1 MVEIRVTRMSGRL
14 VLGILVIALGTLWT
28 LDNLELLDSEP
39 ILRWWPA
46 LIIAVGLVKLL
57 GIGTSR
63 NAAAGTVLLVVGS
76 WLLAGGLGV
85 GWVDL
90 SLLWPLILVVIGVNL
105 VVRSHRTQALGG
117 AANETGD
124 RLGTFAVWSGID
136 RKVTSQTFR
145 GGDVTAVMGGAKI
158 DFRTARIAP
167 EGAMIDLFVWWGGLE
182 LRIPEDWKVVLEG
195 NVLMGG
201 IEDKSKAPPPST
213 TQTLVLRGIVIM
225 GGIEIKN

>member
-1 MVEIRVTRMSGRL
+1 MVEVRVTRMSGRL
-14 VLGILVIALGTLWT
+14 VLGLIVMALGTLWT
-28 LDNLELLDSEP
+28 LDNLGIIDSEP

-46 LIIAVGLVKLL
+46 LIVVVGLVKLL
-57 GIGTSR
+57 GLGTTR
-63 NAAAGTVLLVVGS
+63 NVAAGTVLLVVGS

-105 VVRSHRTQALGG
+105 VIRSRRTQSLGG
-117 AANETGD
+117 AANEAGD
-124 RLGTFAVWSGID
+124 RIGTFAVWSGID
-136 RKVTSQTFR
+136 RKVTSQAFR

-158 DFRTARIAP
+158 DFTAARIAP
-167 EGAMIDLFVWWGGLE
+167 EGAVIDLFVWWGGLE
-182 LRIPEDWKVVLEG
+182 LRVPEDWKVVLEG

-201 IEDKSKAPPPST
+201 IEDKSKAPPPGT
-213 TQTLVLRGIVIM
+213 TQALILRGIVIM